1 MAQIL
6 YLPMDAD
13 FDDDSPSGH
22 AVTKNGANYL
32 LTPSNMTADN
42 SPSPFVVTHSIS
54 TEPDTNWRS
63 WYPFDAYIGTSPV
76 GHMGWLINPAES
88 GWIQIDLGVKHT
100 IYKYR
105 LYSTNHNAC
114 PRDWTLKGSN
124 TGSFSGEE
132 TTLDTRADIGN
143 WGADTYVEY
152 TIDSSVRLRYIRLNI
167 TDWNSAYIGIGQIQ
181 LYGDQL
187 PVIDNDIYDT
197 GSGSGL
203 FFSSGGNYLSV
214 SKDSGFEFNDY
225 DFEIITKVRFR
236 SLPPTTGQFYSF
248 ISQYY
253 NDGNRWFAYLW
264 NSSGTY
270 KLGFYCRNSAT
281 EIVALNVDWTPTLDT
296 WYKLKFSR
304 EGTTFHIYVDDS
316 DKTLTGKQIGS
327 SSFGSYSS
335 AVVVASYLFGYILPF
350 HFDGWLDDI
359 ETNID
364 TGTTYDISATD
375 SLQLSDLLLRK
386 DNRFHPTDSLVF
398 SDSLNKDNRLHPT
411 DSLAF
416 SDSLSKSIRPVKS
429 ESLAL
434 SDSLSKFFPAGF
446 NISDSISLSDSLS
459 KTTYVNLPPELG
471 PWYYFNVATGLW
483 EVVPAP
489 F

>member
-316 DKTLTGKQIGS
+316 DKTLTGTQIGS

-375 SLQLSDLLLRK
+375 SLVFSDSLNK